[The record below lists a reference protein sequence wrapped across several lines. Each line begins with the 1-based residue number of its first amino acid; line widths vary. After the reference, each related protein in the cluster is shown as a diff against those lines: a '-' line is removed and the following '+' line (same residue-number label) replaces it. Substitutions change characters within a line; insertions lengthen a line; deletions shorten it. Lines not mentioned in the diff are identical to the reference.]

1 MDFAF
6 GQQEENLRKE
16 IRQFVRENIPS
27 GNIGHIFEEEAIDE
41 EWEFAMSISKKLSEK
56 GWLTMSWPKEHG
68 GMGASDWEKLIF
80 MEEAAYWGIPGM
92 GMGVGGTAWVGP
104 SLMIFGTEEQQKKH
118 LPLIASG
125 DPDGVWCTGYSEPDS
140 GSDLAS
146 LQTSAVRDGD
156 DYIINGQKVWNSAGH
171 RARWCWLACRTN
183 TDVKKKTDGISII
196 MVDMKSEGVAVRPLV
211 NLVGF
216 HYFNEIFFKD
226 VRVPVS
232 NLVGRENNGW
242 AQLMRALAFERSYA
256 VVIAGMSRR
265 AFDELVHY
273 AVENNK
279 MNDPHIRQSLADI
292 AIEIE
297 ELRLLAYEAAWK
309 INKGMTVIYEP
320 SRDKAKGDVLL
331 EKLSS
336 IGTEITGA
344 YSQVCPL
351 EKNSRWTKIKGTLEH
366 IYWMTPG
373 GALAAGTTDTQRNIV
388 GQFGLNLPKAY

>member
-6 GQQEENLRKE
+6 GEREETLRKE
-16 IRQFVRENIPS
+16 IREFVRENIPA
-27 GNIGHIFEEEAIDE
+27 GNIGHMFEEESIDE

-68 GMGASDWEKLIF
+68 GMGASDWEKIVF

-156 DYIINGQKVWNSAGH
+156 DYVINGQKVWNSAGH
-171 RARWCWLACRTN
+171 RARWCWLACRTK

-196 MVDMKSEGVAVRPLV
+196 MVDMKSEGVEVRPLI
-211 NLVGF
+211 NLVGY

-256 VVIAGMSRR
+256 VIIAGISRR
-265 AFDELVHY
+265 VFDELVHY
-273 AVENNK
+273 AVENGK
-279 MNDPHIRQSLADI
+279 MNVPYIRQNLADVAI
-292 AIEIE
+292 AIE

-309 INKGMTVIYEP
+309 IAQGRTVIYEP
-320 SRDKAKGDVLL
+320 SRDKAKGDMLF

-336 IGTEITGA
+336 IGTEIIGA
-344 YSQVCPL
+344 YSQICPL
-351 EKNSRWTKIKGTLEH
+351 HKNSKWTKLKGALEH
-366 IYWMTPG
+366 IYWATPG
-373 GALAAGTTDTQRNIV
+373 GSLAAGTTDTQRNIV